1 VVIGEA
7 YPTTSLIDLTV
18 TNASVSARRIA
29 GLLAGET
36 ETTTVLRAHVDGH
49 VTITP
54 EPYKGDPTRAGDIQI
69 SRSNSSRVG
78 GLIGSDEEETSIIG
92 GHLDVRITGEADRL
106 TQFGGVIGYQDDRTF
121 LSDFTANIVIDLTVR
136 EVGTSGDA
144 VSGMLGSYGLD
155 EWSIVADS
163 HVMLDMTLRAPSTS
177 AQVQFRDIGGMA
189 GNPEEGTVSRSS
201 VTGSLTI
208 DTSKATGVVVIQ
220 NIGGAFGRVASS
232 YTPRLVE
239 SHIDVDVTIIGDA
252 ERVGGLVGFSD
263 TGQFIDLRVGGSVSI
278 TGNGTEVGGLIGYAD
293 SSSGRNSSTVDSVI
307 YRGSVS
313 VSGTQSDVGVL
324 FGNTTTSSVP
334 RLPVNVVNTWWDS
347 TVNGVTATDR
357 GLPGAAATPAQLGQ
371 SSWLA
376 GAGFN
381 TSVWCAHNGV
391 PLIATLTNSPCRTT
405 TGGGG
410 GSTVVVVD
418 RVRIDGADRFGT
430 SAALSQRFFTAG
442 VSVVY
447 LATGTSF
454 ADALAAGPLA
464 AGSGPILMVRHNE
477 IPADIQAELTR
488 LKPGRIVVLGG
499 AAAVSDAVVA
509 AAGAYTS
516 GTVTRLFGEDR
527 FATAAAISGAAH
539 SGQVAKVYIA
549 TGTDFADALAGGPF
563 AAGDGP
569 ILLVQSDRIPAAT
582 ATELTRLKPQ
592 QIVVLGGPA
601 AVSADLMRS
610 LGQYASQ
617 SVSRIHGPDRYA
629 TSVAISQTAFNPG
642 VPTLFLATGTNFA
655 DALSA
660 GAASGGNGP
669 VLLVRPDCVPL
680 SVYNEIIR
688 LNPKE
693 IFVLGGNA
701 AVGVGAQNLTK
712 CPS

>member
-1 VVIGEA
+1 
-7 YPTTSLIDLTV
+7 
-18 TNASVSARRIA
+18 
-29 GLLAGET
+29 
-36 ETTTVLRAHVDGH
+36 
-49 VTITP
+49 
-54 EPYKGDPTRAGDIQI
+54 
-69 SRSNSSRVG
+69 
-78 GLIGSDEEETSIIG
+78 
-92 GHLDVRITGEADRL
+92 
-106 TQFGGVIGYQDDRTF
+106 
-121 LSDFTANIVIDLTVR
+121 
-136 EVGTSGDA
+136 
-144 VSGMLGSYGLD
+144 
-155 EWSIVADS
+155 
-163 HVMLDMTLRAPSTS
+163 
-177 AQVQFRDIGGMA
+177 
-189 GNPEEGTVSRSS
+189 
-201 VTGSLTI
+201 
-208 DTSKATGVVVIQ
+208 
-220 NIGGAFGRVASS
+220 
-232 YTPRLVE
+232 VE
-239 SHIDVDVTIIGDA
+239 SHIDVDVNIIGNA
-252 ERVGGLVGFSD
+252 QRVGGLIGSSD

-278 TGNGTEVGGLIGYAD
+278 TGNGTEVGGLIGYAN

-307 YRGSVS
+307 YRGSVI
-313 VSGTQSDVGVL
+313 VSGTQNDVGVL

-357 GLPGAAATPAQLGQ
+357 GLPGLPATSAQLGQ

-376 GAGFN
+376 GQRFN
-381 TSVWCAHNGV
+381 TSVGCAHSGV

-405 TGGGG
+405 TGGGIGGG
-410 GSTVVVVD
+410 GSTVVVD

-477 IPADIQAELTR
+477 IPVDIQAELTR

-499 AAAVSDAVVA
+499 SAAVSDAVVA

-539 SGQVAKVYIA
+539 QGQVAKVYIA

-582 ATELTRLKPQ
+582 AAELTRLKPQ

-610 LGQYASQ
+610 LGRYASQ

-680 SVYNEIIR
+680 SVYNEILR